1 MRLPEIERGDSLGH
15 RLLIRFISLVAG
27 MRLPDA
33 ARVAFYHREF
43 LGVLGEW
50 TQAAMRGAS
59 PWSVG
64 ERELMA
70 ALVAKWNA
78 CDFCVGAHR
87 ATSARGLTRE
97 TVDAALTGKST
108 ALIAEERG
116 SSPRTIANL
125 LARAYRKLGVRS
137 RFELAALMNPGA
149 PVEAEASALSDRE
162 QAVLAHLARGECNK
176 AIAYELQLAEGSVST
191 YLKRAAEK
199 LGVQGRMMLI
209 HRGRQLLAAGGL
221 SIAA

>member
-33 ARVAFYHREF
+33 ARVAFYHRDF

-50 TQAAMRGAS
+50 TQAAMRGPS

-70 ALVAKWNA
+70 ALVAKWNS

-97 TVDAALTGKST
+97 AVDAALTDYRSAPLPGG
-108 ALIAEERG
+108 LIATLGFLEKLT
-116 SSPRTIANL
+116 RTPDEVTA
-125 LARAYRKLGVRS
+125 ADAKGVLQAGVTSEALTHAVAVATVFGVVTRHADALK
-137 RFELAALMNPGA
+137 FELPSDAEFEKAADL
-149 PVEAEASALSDRE
+149 L
-162 QAVLAHLARGECNK
+162 
-176 AIAYELQLAEGSVST
+176 
-191 YLKRAAEK
+191 LKR
-199 LGVQGRMMLI
+199 GYG
-209 HRGRQLLAAGGL
+209 
-221 SIAA
+221 

>member
-1 MRLPEIERGDSLGH
+1 MSPL
-15 RLLIRFISLVAG
+15 
-27 MRLPDA
+27 
-33 ARVAFYHREF
+33 
-43 LGVLGEW
+43 
-50 TQAAMRGAS
+50 AS
-59 PWSVG
+59 TATDCLTTA
-64 ERELMA
+64 ERE
-70 ALVAKWNA
+70 V
-78 CDFCVGAHR
+78 
-87 ATSARGLTRE
+87 
-97 TVDAALTGKST
+97 VDAALTGKST
-108 ALIAEERG
+108 ALIAQERG

-149 PVEAEASALSDRE
+149 PVEAEVSPLSDRE
-162 QAVLAHLARGECNK
+162 QAVLAHLVRGECNK